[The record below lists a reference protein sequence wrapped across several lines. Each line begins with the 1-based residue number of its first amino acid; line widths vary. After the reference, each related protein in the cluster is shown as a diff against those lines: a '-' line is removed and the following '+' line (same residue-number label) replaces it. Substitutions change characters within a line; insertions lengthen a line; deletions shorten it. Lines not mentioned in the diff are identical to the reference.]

1 MSDKTTTILG
11 VAGAALTAYRFVA
24 VDGTDNE
31 RLDPCGDGARAL
43 GVAVAASAA
52 AGDEALVAI
61 EGYALVDFGGTCEP
75 YDEVASDADGKA
87 ILANT
92 TNDYILGYYAPE
104 PVDGA
109 VNDIASGERG
119 RIVLYSYKGN
129 QVPAP

>member
-11 VAGAALTAYRFVA
+11 VAGAALTAYRFVV
-24 VDGTDNE
+24 VDGTDND

-61 EGYALVDFGGTCEP
+61 EGYTLVDFGGTVAP
-75 YDEVASDADGKA
+75 YGEVASDATGKA
-87 ILANT
+87 VAAST
-92 TNDYILGYYAPE
+92 QDDYILGYFAPE

-109 VNDIASGERG
+109 VSDIASGARG

-129 QVPAP
+129 QVPA